1 MLHLLPPAFRARRKF
16 RVHLEVSIPPMGK
29 FFHRSKRHSSKTKTP
44 DTSQSFLDSQST
56 ADTTRTSSTDANADS
71 TRMSDTPVSPKI
83 PSKTTHDGPE
93 TSSNVSG
100 DIPETPRQEDS
111 VASQQPIIAVTVDEG
126 PVPNGQPTA
135 NENSQLLAP
144 RLSDLDVG
152 ERQSQGSRKEKQG
165 ILSSLVSAA
174 HNAANIITSTIDDDH
189 KPGLN
194 NLPSRKTSPLPKNS
208 STQDFDSELDPNHNR
223 SFSNKLD
230 FLLKPA
236 RFHGPHSSTSSLDH
250 KSPEQ
255 TTSEESA
262 PGGRDNENGAENDKE
277 KSLVRSLSPSNV
289 HFESVRESPL
299 NTMGHGNLLLGHFSN
314 NRPAARSTHNS
325 TDSLPI
331 KRGMSPQAVNSQLP
345 PLSQLAVSGSG
356 DYKRVRR
363 KSYLSPAR
371 SQDRRLHS
379 VAASESESSADS
391 ATMDDE
397 LDQIIDYSGVKI
409 ASEKENREFH
419 QAFRDLPPEEKLV
432 DDFSC
437 ALSREILVHG
447 RMYLSEHYLCFNS
460 SILGWVTNIRIPLQE
475 VIQIEKKST
484 VKLFPNGM
492 IVRTLHHK
500 YVFAS
505 FLSRDSVFKQVTNA
519 WHQVL
524 LELADVDPKKV
535 VASRGRSRS
544 RSLATKALLD
554 GVDSDDEDSTNN
566 ADLSD
571 YSDGGNSDT
580 DESSLPNDNDSSKG
594 SIEVKAYPEN
604 NLLAKGSSDE
614 SEKDQGQSEGNT
626 FRGLPLTGPL
636 AHEPTDIGYTKL
648 SLETFIC
655 DETINAPLGVVY
667 LILFGADT
675 SKYIKV
681 LKNQKNFDIDELG
694 VVGLSNSNK
703 SRHYTYTKPL
713 SGPIGPKQTKCIID
727 DKLIDFDFEKY
738 ILVEQDT
745 STPDVPSGNSFKVKT
760 KMFLS
765 WAANN
770 TTRIYVLTSVEWS
783 GKSWI
788 KGAIE
793 KGSIDGQKESMKLM
807 IETLNDFV
815 ATAGSKGDK
824 GDKKKKKRLKSTS
837 SGQKERPPEPE
848 PATSSAP
855 EPGILQQLATLMES
869 IGGLVPV
876 LVLGK
881 TTTGT
886 IITMTTLVLF
896 GWLISMVS
904 FRGSTPMEIL
914 HLSNMI
920 TQVKINEHTYT
931 MIPSVDSYLAD
942 RKKRLDTELA
952 LWKWINDRSD
962 GHIRI
967 QSQPETGTST
977 TLDKLKEYSA
987 QELKEI
993 VRITQLKLN
1002 ELSKRLDSDNE

>member
-1 MLHLLPPAFRARRKF
+1 
-16 RVHLEVSIPPMGK
+16 MGK
-29 FFHRSKRHSSKTKTP
+29 FFHRSKGHSSKNKTP
-44 DTSQSFLDSQST
+44 DTSQSFIDSHST
-56 ADTTRTSSTDANADS
+56 ADTIKTSSTGHNTDS
-71 TRMSDTPVSPKI
+71 RRRSETPVSPKF
-83 PSKTTHDGPE
+83 PPKVTNDGPG

-100 DIPETPRQEDS
+100 EIPETALEEGSAAGQT
-111 VASQQPIIAVTVDEG
+111 QPIIAVTVDRG
-126 PVPNGQPTA
+126 PQPNGPETTH
-135 NENSQLLAP
+135 ENPQLLAP
-144 RLSDLDVG
+144 RMSELDMG
-152 ERQSQGSRKEKQG
+152 ERQSQNSRKEKQG

-189 KPGLN
+189 KSGLN
-194 NLPSRKTSPLPKNS
+194 NLPSRKTSALPRNS
-208 STQDFDSELDPNHNR
+208 STQDFDSELDRNHNR

-250 KSPEQ
+250 KTQEH
-255 TTSEESA
+255 TTSAEA
-262 PGGRDNENGAENDKE
+262 AHRGRDDVNGNETEKE
-277 KSLVRSLSPSNV
+277 KSLARSLSPSNV
-289 HFESVRESPL
+289 HFESVRESPI
-299 NTMGHGNLLLGHFSN
+299 NTIGQGNLLLGHFSN
-314 NRPAARSTHNS
+314 NRPAIRSKQNS

-331 KRGMSPQAVNSQLP
+331 KRGMSPQAVNNQLP

-356 DYKRVRR
+356 DYKKVRR

-371 SQDRRLHS
+371 SQERRRLHS
-379 VAASESESSADS
+379 AASDSESYTDS

-397 LDQIIDYSGVKI
+397 LDQIIDYSGLKI

-535 VASRGRSRS
+535 VAPRGRTRS
-544 RSLATKALLD
+544 RSLATKTLLD
-554 GVDSDDEDSTNN
+554 GVDSDDEDSTNS
-566 ADLSD
+566 ADVSD
-571 YSDGGNSDT
+571 YSDRENSDT
-580 DESSLPNDNDSSKG
+580 DESSLANDNDSSNS

-604 NLLAKGSSDE
+604 NLLAKGSSNE
-614 SEKDQGQSEGNT
+614 SDKDQAQSEGNT

-636 AHEPTDIGYTKL
+636 THEPTEIDYTKL

-694 VVGLSNSNK
+694 VVGLTKSNK

-727 DKLIDFDFEKY
+727 DKLIDYDFEKY

-760 KMFLS
+760 KMFMS

-770 TTRIYVLTSVEWS
+770 STRIYVVTSVEWS

-824 GDKKKKKRLKSTS
+824 GDKKKKKRRKSTS
-837 SGQKERPPEPE
+837 SGQKEKAPEPE
-848 PATSSAP
+848 PTPSGSDA
-855 EPGILQQLATLMES
+855 GILQQLTTLMES
-869 IGGLVPV
+869 IGELVPI
-876 LVLGK
+876 LIFGK
-881 TTTGT
+881 SVTGT
-886 IITMTTLVLF
+886 IITMITLFLF
-896 GWLISMVS
+896 GWLSSMVS
-904 FRGSTPMEIL
+904 FRGSTLLEIL
-914 HLSNMI
+914 HQSNMI

-931 MIPSVDSYLAD
+931 MIPSVDSYLTD

-962 GHIRI
+962 GQIRI
-967 QSQPETGTST
+967 QSQPETGSSS
-977 TLDKLKEYSA
+977 TLDKLKQYSA